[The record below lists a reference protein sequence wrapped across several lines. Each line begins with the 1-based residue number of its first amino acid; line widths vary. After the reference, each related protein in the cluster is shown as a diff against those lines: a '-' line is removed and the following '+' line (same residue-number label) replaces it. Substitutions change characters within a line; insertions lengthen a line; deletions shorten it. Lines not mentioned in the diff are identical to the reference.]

1 MAWWFGIAVG
11 VGVMGGYAALRLLT
25 HRLAQRQTDVRAFL
39 VVELGGLLG
48 RVMLV
53 LSVVALVLVLVPVN
67 VTAFAGTVVSLLV
80 LSIITETV
88 LIARHLS

>member
-1 MAWWFGIAVG
+1 MAWWLGIAIG

-25 HRLAQRQTDVRAFL
+25 HRLAQRQSDVRAFL

-48 RVMLV
+48 RVTLV
-53 LSVVALVLVLVPVN
+53 LGGVAFVLVLVPVN
-67 VTAFAGTVVSLLV
+67 VAAFVGTVVSLLV
-80 LSIITETV
+80 LSIIAETA